1 MLISTGS
8 FDPNSQYVT
17 FELELHLRCLVA
29 ALSVLTAYGTYNCSG
44 YLTFDLLSR
53 LYSSLAKWA
62 QFQVP
67 HGQSLYQS
75 IYAGGEKNYNNEFL
89 IVHARDLVAS
99 ISSDRDLLVQTVTKN
114 AAGLHI
120 PFVILVASVLIL
132 DLCEPSCSPKILTT
146 IRATQI
152 NSLRMVR

>member
-1 MLISTGS
+1 VTQGLHCRSLLSTSTLIRVLDVLISIGS

-29 ALSVLTAYGTYNCSG
+29 ALRVLTAYGSYNCSG
-44 YLTFDLLSR
+44 YLTFNLLSR

-67 HGQSLYQS
+67 RGQSLYQS
-75 IYAGGEKNYNNEFL
+75 IYAGSVKNYNNEFL

-99 ISSDRDLLVQTVTKN
+99 VSSDRDLMVQTVTKI

-120 PFVILVASVLIL
+120 PYVIQVPSMLI
-132 DLCEPSCSPKILTT
+132 
-146 IRATQI
+146 
-152 NSLRMVR
+152 